1 MGWWETLN
9 QGVVALQSI
18 GQQPS
23 QQQAQ
28 LDDTGTAAVMS
39 APMETQS
46 ISAPMEPVIP
56 ANQSI
61 VTDSRDPTGE
71 YRTID
76 TDPSAPAKQSFVE
89 SYVAP
94 ESRVEID
101 RADYTKIA
109 DIGDSKTQAL
119 MKEGYSPEQ
128 ATAMQRDEKISELMA
143 KGYSRDQAAES
154 KEARYYQVEYDKARE
169 NKIGLSSEYHHDA
182 LESGLPQNPNP
193 FEYAGDIAKM
203 DIYKSQGVSNLPG
216 TGLLPTYHGSL
227 LEMAN
232 LSTKAERTGQMGD
245 YAYLGKPYSST
256 EGILGLARQQQI
268 GEDAA
273 TSKFNPAPW
282 SVDRDIMGKY
292 TPELAKGA
300 GFDLFYKEAK
310 IGGGANSGNA
320 IAERAVKAADVAG
333 KGKAFD
339 VELEDGTIVK
349 RYESDWDIFPQA
361 KSASTFGIAMDKDTV
376 VKSPGIT
383 AGTIN
388 EYLLPEDRVNV
399 GGKSDLKVE
408 LPGAKTATVSTGVID
423 AKKMVSAWED
433 REPTKARIEIPD
445 ISQNVGLPA
454 VSITGASKKVE
465 MVEAP
470 ASNWLNRYTKGAT
483 RGDESAGGLQLYKS
497 PETPSGLLYR
507 LPTPKGSAMDR
518 GDFGIT
524 FAGASYRKPKKSK
537 THVDIKQAPKKV
549 SNFYRVTN
557 EQIIPQTVGKDFF
570 KFKIT
575 SPGKVFKSDSAHEY
589 VKATVNFNVDK
600 IGVTKAKSIGK
611 KLKLPEAKV
620 SAKTKDVSGNINNM
634 MDGITKSIKNVK
646 TK

>member
-9 QGVVALQSI
+9 QGIVNLQTY
-18 GQQPS
+18 GQQPG
-23 QQQAQ
+23 QQTQ

-39 APMETQS
+39 AAPMESQS
-46 ISAPMEPVIP
+46 ISAPMEPVLP

-71 YRTID
+71 YRVLD
-76 TDPSAPAKQSFVE
+76 TNPEAPSKQSFVE

-94 ESRVEID
+94 DNRVEID

-109 DIGDSKTQAL
+109 DIGDTKTQAL
-119 MKEGYSPEQ
+119 IKEGYSPEQ
-128 ATAMQRDEKISELMA
+128 ATAMQRDEKISELMS
-143 KGYSRDQAAES
+143 KGYSREQAADS
-154 KEARYYQVEYDKARE
+154 KDARYYQVEYDKARE

-216 TGLLPTYHGSL
+216 TGLLPTYRGSL

-232 LSTKAERTGQMGD
+232 LSTKAERSGEMGD
-245 YAYLGKPYSST
+245 YKYLGKPFSSS
-256 EGILGLARQQQI
+256 EGILDLARQQEI
-268 GEDAA
+268 GEATA
-273 TSKFNPAPW
+273 TSRFNPEPW
-282 SVDRDIMGKY
+282 SIDRSIMGKY
-292 TPELAKGA
+292 TPELAKSS
-300 GFDLFYKEAK
+300 GFGLFYKEAK

-320 IAERAVKAADVAG
+320 IAERAVKAADVVG
-333 KGKAFD
+333 KGKSFD

-349 RYESDWDIFPQA
+349 RYESDYDLFPQS
-361 KSASTFGIAMDKDTV
+361 KSSPVLGIGMDKDTV
-376 VKSPGIT
+376 IKSPGIT

-388 EYLLPEDRVNV
+388 DYLLPEDRVNV

-408 LPGAKTATVSTGVID
+408 LPGANTATVSTGVID
-423 AKKMVSAWED
+423 AKRMTSAWED
-433 REPTKARIEIPD
+433 REPTKSRFDIPD
-445 ISQNVGLPA
+445 VSQNVGLPA

-470 ASNWLNRYTKGAT
+470 TSNWLNRYTKGAT
-483 RGDESAGGLQLYKS
+483 RGDESAGGLSLYKTKEN
-497 PETPSGLLYR
+497 PAGLLYP
-507 LPTPKGSAMDR
+507 LKTPKGSAMDR

-524 FAGASYRKPKKSK
+524 VAGVSYRKPKKSK